1 LQLSNQARETWKPAG
16 NCRENERNQMGRG
29 ACCKFLF
36 SLFGVVEFSSFYD
49 DSVPSLASLNP
60 TNILVISPSIKSLI
74 LALFNS
80 VLGPKKILQIGP

>member
-1 LQLSNQARETWKPAG
+1 
-16 NCRENERNQMGRG
+16 MGSG
-29 ACCKFLF
+29 ACYKFLF
-36 SLFGVVEFSSFYD
+36 FLFGVVEFSSFYD

-80 VLGPKKILQIGP
+80 VLGLKKILQIGP